1 MEAQTHGTGTSGTAN
16 SELGGSAHHAAGL
29 THHTADLTRE
39 TGADARAAESRQD
52 DRDLERRVSLIE
64 AVLAATGGQGSGR
77 LVGAAQDGLNGAAEA
92 ATDAGPSAEEIAR
105 AADEAAKAE
114 ALYRATINE
123 HEFAVATAAHG
134 IDLVIARACELYGLL
149 IWTPERIGEAG
160 RLITLAENSFAG
172 LRSTLAAVETH
183 AKAVAT
189 LGPPPADPIDDLA
202 GRYDDALTR
211 MRAARRRLDGLISLA
226 ETDIMNGP
234 ALDATARAL
243 QEEIA
248 LSTFASMGLTLAL
261 NRLGL
266 AR

>member
-1 MEAQTHGTGTSGTAN
+1 MEAQTHGTHGFGADT
-16 SELGGSAHHAAGL
+16 EAGL
-29 THHTADLTRE
+29 TADVASQAIGQDTVVP
-39 TGADARAAESRQD
+39 GDRAIGQD
-52 DRDLERRVSLIE
+52 SAALERRVASLE
-64 AVLAATGGQGSGR
+64 AMFAAAGEHGSGQFT
-77 LVGAAQDGLNGAAEA
+77 GAAQDAINDSAGAG
-92 ATDAGPSAEEIAR
+92 TDAEPTAEEIAR
-105 AADEAAKAE
+105 AAEEAEKVE
-114 ALYRATINE
+114 ALYRATVNE

-149 IWTPERIGEAG
+149 IWTPDRIGEAA
-160 RLITLAENSFAG
+160 RLVTLAENSLAG
-172 LRSTLAAVETH
+172 LRSMLAAVETH

-202 GRYDDALTR
+202 GRFDDALTR

-261 NRLGL
+261 NRSGL